1 MSGLIIGGDG
11 TMPTITQEQKLLKE
25 LILVTVPHD
34 GASYDVLHRLGA
46 KPNVVK
52 LIVPSSYLSNIS
64 VVEVSGSPQV
74 DDSKIQVKNT
84 HTKDDVEVL
93 VYAERFHSIEGD
105 VGTSDLTGTSP
116 VYSDGI
122 DKFLA
127 IEKIQ
132 RHNT

>member
-1 MSGLIIGGDG
+1 MPGFIIGGE
-11 TMPTITQEQKLLKE
+11 TMPITQEQKLLKE
-25 LILVTVPHD
+25 LILVTVPHG
-34 GASYDVLHRLGA
+34 GAPYDVLHRLGA
-46 KPNVVK
+46 TPNVVK

-64 VVEVSGSPQV
+64 VVEVGGNPQV
-74 DDSKIQVKNT
+74 DSSKIQVKNT
-84 HTKDDVEVL
+84 HTTDDVEVL
-93 VYAERFHSIEGD
+93 VYAERFHSIEAD
-105 VGTSDLTGTSP
+105 VGTSDLTEATP